1 MKIARLN
8 DRAICLSAEGHFD
21 IATSSSGR
29 FPSDVDDLA
38 QHWQELEAWL
48 SDNNPNCTDTRG
60 SNYFAKHLHE
70 LQAPLLKPRQIFA
83 VGLNYPAHTAEVAS
97 AAPSSPVIFTKFS
110 SSIAG
115 PGDSVT
121 LPPGG
126 GVDWE
131 VELVAVVSKGGRNI
145 SKEAALGAIGAYC
158 VGQDLSERYG
168 QMSGPAPQF
177 SLAKSYA
184 GFTPLGP
191 WLTSSTAIE
200 NICELNLATLIDEEQ
215 MQTGCVDQMLFD
227 LPTLIVYLSSI
238 VELFPGDLIFTG
250 TPDGVGM
257 SRKPPR
263 FLTAGETLH
272 SSISQLG
279 ALRNPLL

>member
-1 MKIARLN
+1 MRIARLN

-21 IATSSSGR
+21 IATSSSER
-29 FPSDVDDLA
+29 FSSDVDDLA
-38 QHWQELEAWL
+38 QYWQELEAWL
-48 SDNNPNCTDTRG
+48 SDNNPKCTDTRG

-97 AAPSSPVIFTKFS
+97 AIPSCPVIFTKFC

-115 PGDSVT
+115 PGDTVT
-121 LPPGG
+121 LPAG

-131 VELVAVVSKGGRNI
+131 VELVAMVARGGRNI
-145 SKEAALGAIGAYC
+145 PKERALDAIGAYC
-158 VGQDLSERYG
+158 IGQDISERHA
-168 QMSGPAPQF
+168 QMGGPAPQF
-177 SLAKSYA
+177 SLAKSHA
-184 GFTPLGP
+184 GFAPIGP
-191 WLTSSTAIE
+191 WLTSSAAIE
-200 NICELNLATLIDEEQ
+200 NIDELTLQSHIDDEQ
-215 MQTGCVDQMLFD
+215 MQIGRVDQMLFD
-227 LPTLIVYLSSI
+227 LPTLIAYLSSI

-250 TPDGVGM
+250 TPDGVGK

-263 FLTAGETLH
+263 FLSAGEILH

-279 ALRNPLL
+279 ILANPLR

>member
-8 DRAICLSAEGHFD
+8 NRAICLSEKGHFD
-21 IATSSSGR
+21 IASSSAGR
-29 FPSDVDDLA
+29 FSSDSDELA
-38 QHWQELEAWL
+38 LHWHELEAWIAKEK
-48 SDNNPNCTDTRG
+48 PNCTDPRG
-60 SNYFAKHLHE
+60 VDYFTGHLHE
-70 LQAPLLKPRQIFA
+70 LQSPLVRPRQIFA

-97 AAPSSPVIFTKFS
+97 AIPSSPVIFTKFC

-115 PGDSVT
+115 PGDTVA
-121 LPPGG
+121 LPAG

-131 VELVAVVSKGGRNI
+131 VELVAMVARGGRNI
-145 SKEAALGAIGAYC
+145 PKERALDAIGAYC
-158 VGQDLSERYG
+158 IGQDISERHA
-168 QMSGPAPQF
+168 QMGGPAPQF
-177 SLAKSYA
+177 SLAKSHA
-184 GFTPLGP
+184 GFAPIGP
-191 WLTSSTAIE
+191 WLTSSAAIE
-200 NICELNLATLIDEEQ
+200 NIDELTLQSHIDDEQ
-215 MQTGCVDQMLFD
+215 MQIGRVDQMLFD
-227 LPTLIVYLSSI
+227 LPTLVAYLSSI

-279 ALRNPLL
+279 ILANPLR